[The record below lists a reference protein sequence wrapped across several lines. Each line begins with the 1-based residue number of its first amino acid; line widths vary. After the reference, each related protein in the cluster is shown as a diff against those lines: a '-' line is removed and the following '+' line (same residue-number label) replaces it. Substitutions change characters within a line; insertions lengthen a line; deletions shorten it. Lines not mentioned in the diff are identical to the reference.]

1 MTHQAENHNSF
12 QKQAIRFVNQ
22 IAVKVPMRAS
32 LALALV
38 VCSGGLPSA
47 IALAQTDA
55 TTVPTVE
62 TPAETTPA
70 ATTPTVETPAATTPA
85 ATTPAVSNFKDIQGN
100 WAKDYIEALAAK
112 GVIAGFKDG
121 TFHPNEP
128 VTRAQFAAIINKAFQ
143 PTAQRQAVKFGDV
156 SSKFWANDSIQ
167 AAYRGGFLSG
177 YPGQK
182 FKPDQPLPK
191 VQALVSLA
199 SGMNLRSDDKSSLS
213 VYKDAT
219 SIPNYAV
226 TAIAGATQK
235 ELVFNYPLL
244 NQLNPNRDA
253 TRAEVAAFV
262 YQALVNQNKA
272 AAIPSDYLV
281 KNPVSAQK

>member
-1 MTHQAENHNSF
+1 MTHQAKNHNSF
-12 QKQAIRFVNQ
+12 QKQAIRFANQ
-22 IAVKVPMRAS
+22 IAAKVPMRAS

-38 VCSGGLPSA
+38 ICSGGLPSA

-62 TPAETTPA
+62 TPAATP
-70 ATTPTVETPAATTPA
+70 TTVETPAAG
-85 ATTPAVSNFKDIQGN
+85 TPAVSGFKDIQGN
-100 WAKDYIEALAAK
+100 WAKDYIESLAAK

-156 SSKFWANDSIQ
+156 SSKFWANESIQ

-235 ELVFNYPLL
+235 ELVFNYPVL

>member
-1 MTHQAENHNSF
+1 MTHQTENHNSF
-12 QKQAIRFVNQ
+12 QKQAIRFANQ
-22 IAVKVPMRAS
+22 IAAKVPMRAS

-38 VCSGGLPSA
+38 ICSGGLPSA

-62 TPAETTPA
+62 TPAATTVETPA
-70 ATTPTVETPAATTPA
+70 ATPTVETPAAG
-85 ATTPAVSNFKDIQGN
+85 TPAVSGFKDIQGN

-156 SSKFWANDSIQ
+156 SSKFWANESIQ